1 MKGLKIL
8 FLLFLVGTIETS
20 TLAQRPQKALLLICQ
35 GNEEFCRDNPRAADV
50 LCLREEIKS
59 LIKEGNIPLVIEC
72 DKNVAW
78 LFLNDPMGRDYH
90 DVDFESDYF
99 EIIMDLFPLKI
110 NKELKKSLKL
120 GNKAFMEKLGIEY
133 LVKNGEVI
141 SKIDYEKFE
150 NFVF

>member
-1 MKGLKIL
+1 
-8 FLLFLVGTIETS
+8 
-20 TLAQRPQKALLLICQ
+20 
-35 GNEEFCRDNPRAADV
+35 
-50 LCLREEIKS
+50 
-59 LIKEGNIPLVIEC
+59 
-72 DKNVAW
+72 
-78 LFLNDPMGRDYH
+78 MGRDYH